1 MKSITEKYWQKPLP
15 FIPTIEEKAL
25 AKEFN
30 VYPEIIKILSD
41 RGIKGSRAIR
51 QFLFP
56 TLQDIADPATLKG
69 IDKAAELVYETIM
82 AGEDII
88 VWGDYDVDGVTAT
101 SLLVR
106 FLRYFTSNINWFVPN
121 RFIHGYGLHRAK
133 LEELIYKSHSSSPL
147 LVTVDCG
154 MTNHEEIAYA
164 KAAGCRIIVTD
175 HHEPGE
181 HEVGADVIINPKQ
194 NGCSFENDDLAGV
207 GLAFY
212 LAVRIRAFLKEKM
225 FFGESAGEPNLKQF
239 LDVVAIGTI
248 ADMVPLRRI
257 NRVLV
262 KAGFEVLNSIPLPG
276 VAALLESSDIQS
288 GNITSEDIAFQIAP
302 KINAAGRLAE
312 ASLAVE
318 LLLEDDKEACRKL
331 ARKLTRLNDSRK
343 KECRKCLESTL
354 PLAPNR
360 PSSHD
365 FCFVEKIDFSI
376 GILGIVAS
384 QMVEKKRVP
393 VILVAEVEDTQYGK
407 VLKGSCRSVSGV
419 NIHAALQKCGA
430 YLLQAGGHAMAA
442 GITLLPEN
450 FEIFK
455 QRISEVIATIQT
467 DDVRPGTVDI
477 EMTVE
482 KALSPETIQ
491 QLHLLEPF
499 GVDNEKP
506 VFYDQNV
513 ITQDIRR
520 IGKDGDHLCFYK
532 RGKFSNSKCIAFRFG
547 DHDRLLRQR
556 KTWDLLYT
564 IAISRFK
571 KAEKWQANLVDI
583 IEC

>member
-1 MKSITEKYWQKPLP
+1 MKSITEKYWERPLP
-15 FIPTIEEKAL
+15 FIATAEQKTL

-30 VYPEIIKILSD
+30 VYPEVIKILSD

-51 QFLFP
+51 QFLYP
-56 TLQDIADPATLKG
+56 TLQDIGDPATLKG
-69 IDKAAELVYETIM
+69 TDEAAELVYEAIM
-82 AGEDII
+82 ADEDII

-106 FLRYFTSNINWFVPN
+106 FLRYFTSKIRWFVPN
-121 RFIHGYGLHRAK
+121 RFVHGYGLHGAK
-133 LEELIYKSHSSSPL
+133 LEELISECHSSSPL

-164 KAAGCRIIVTD
+164 QAAGCRIIVTD

-181 HEVGADVIINPKQ
+181 HAVGADVIINPKQ

-212 LAVRIRAFLKEKM
+212 LAVKVRAFFKEKM
-225 FFGESAGEPNLKQF
+225 FFTESLVEPNLKQF

-262 KAGFEVLNSIPLPG
+262 KAGFEVLNTTPLPG

-288 GNITSEDIAFQIAP
+288 GNITSEDIAFQLAP
-302 KINAAGRLAE
+302 KINAAGRIAE

-318 LLLEDDKEACRKL
+318 LLLEDDKETCRKL

-354 PLAPNR
+354 TLAINK
-360 PSSHD
+360 PSD
-365 FCFVEKIDFSI
+365 GEICFVEIIEYSI

-384 QMVEKKRVP
+384 QMVDKKRVP
-393 VILVAEVEDTQYGK
+393 VILLAEAEDMHYGK
-407 VLKGSCRSVSGV
+407 VLKGSCRSVTGV
-419 NIHAALQKCGA
+419 NIHEALQKCGP

-455 QRISEVIATIQT
+455 QRISEVLATIKT
-467 DDVRPGTVDI
+467 SDARPGTVDI

-482 KALSPETIQ
+482 RALSPETIQ

-499 GVDNEKP
+499 GVANEKP
-506 VFYDQNV
+506 VFYDKNV

-520 IGKDGDHLCFYK
+520 IGKDGDHLSFYK

-583 IEC
+583 I

>member
-1 MKSITEKYWQKPLP
+1 MKSITEKYWEKPLP
-15 FIPTIEEKAL
+15 FLPTAEEKAR
-25 AKEFN
+25 AQEFN
-30 VYPEIIKILSD
+30 VYPEIIKILAD

-51 QFLFP
+51 QFLYP

-69 IDKAAELVYETIM
+69 IDKAAELVHEAIIT
-82 AGEDII
+82 GEDII

-106 FLRYFTSNINWFVPN
+106 FLTYFTQNISWFVPN
-121 RFIHGYGLHRAK
+121 RFIHGYGLHKEK
-133 LEELIYKSHSSSPL
+133 LEELIHNCHSPSPL

-154 MTNHEEIAYA
+154 MTNHEEVAYA

-181 HEVGADVIINPKQ
+181 HEVQADAIINPRQ
-194 NGCSFENDDLAGV
+194 NDCSFENDDLAGV

-212 LAVRIRAFLKEKM
+212 LAVRIRAFLKEQK
-225 FFGESAGEPNLKQF
+225 FFTGMAEAPNLKQF
-239 LDVVAIGTI
+239 LDIVAIGTI

-262 KAGFEVLNSIPLPG
+262 KAGFEVLNSTPLPG

-318 LLLEDDKEACRKL
+318 LLLEDDQETCRKL

-354 PLAPNR
+354 TLIVDKPLNGAI
-360 PSSHD
+360 
-365 FCFVEKIDFSI
+365 CFVEKIDYSI

-384 QMVEKKRVP
+384 QVVEKQKVP
-393 VILVAEVEDTQYGK
+393 VILVAEVEDMHHGK

-450 FEIFK
+450 FEKFK
-455 QRISEVIATIQT
+455 QKIYEVIATIQT
-467 DDVRPGTVDI
+467 DDVRPKTVDI

-482 KALSPETIQ
+482 KALSPEIIQ

-506 VFYDQNV
+506 IFYDKDV

-532 RGKFSNSKCIAFRFG
+532 RGKFSRSKCIAFRFG

-583 IEC
+583 IE